1 MRIFGVL
8 LALLSAASFAGSNV
22 LIRRGQEPGKADR
35 ALFATLLMNVCFLL
49 PFALGRGLVIT
60 WSGGVGLAFGWFVAA
75 GLLNSLAGRGFLI
88 ASIRRVGAVRASI
101 ASQTAPLITMTIGI
115 TVLGESISGIG
126 VAGVVLIGSGILLL
140 ISEQQPYAAVRAR
153 MTAVTETTVPPATP
167 TDNAFAPI
175 RSTASSNVALTGL
188 ILAITSAVAFGTGQA
203 ARKQG
208 FVFLSDPVVGAG
220 VGALAGL
227 IAYTAHAFIAGNV
240 TSMGSL
246 VRGMN
251 RFFVASGASVAV
263 AQVSFFAALT
273 FAPVAYVAV
282 IVATQALF
290 IVLFGR
296 LFLRRSETWGS
307 RVLVATGLVF
317 AGSVAIGVGG

>member
-8 LALLSAASFAGSNV
+8 LALLSAASFAASNV
-22 LIRRGQEPGKADR
+22 FIKQGQEPGKADR

-60 WSGGVGLAFGWFVAA
+60 WSGSVGLAFGWFVAA

-88 ASIRRVGAVRASI
+88 ASIRRIGAVRASI
-101 ASQTAPLITMTIGI
+101 ASQAAPLITLTIGI
-115 TVLGESISGIG
+115 TVLNESISGMG
-126 VAGVVLIGSGILLL
+126 VAGVVLIGSGVVLL

-153 MTAVTETTVPPATP
+153 MSSATGRTAVPATP
-167 TDNAFAPI
+167 TDGAGTPI
-175 RSTASSNVALTGL
+175 RSAALTNIALTGL
-188 ILAITSAVAFGTGQA
+188 ILAVTSAVAFGTGQA

-208 FVFLSDPVVGAG
+208 FVSLSDPVVGAG

-227 IAYTAHAFIAGNV
+227 IAYTAHAFLSGNAS
-240 TSMGSL
+240 SMGSL

-263 AQVSFFAALT
+263 AQVSFFAALA

-282 IVATQALF
+282 IVATQSLF

-296 LFLRRSETWGS
+296 LFLQRSETWGP
-307 RVLVATGLVF
+307 RVLVASGLVF
-317 AGSVAIGVGG
+317 VGSVAIGVGG